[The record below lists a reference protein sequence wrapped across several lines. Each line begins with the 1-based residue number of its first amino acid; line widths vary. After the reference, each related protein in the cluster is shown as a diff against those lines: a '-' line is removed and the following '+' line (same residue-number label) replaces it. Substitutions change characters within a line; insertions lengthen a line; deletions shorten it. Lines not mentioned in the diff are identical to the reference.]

1 MEWSRR
7 SGFDRRGKISSVQS
21 ERRNGIERRELIFDQ
36 KKLIRMLRKTPIFN
50 ELTNNEFKNILS
62 ICSKQLFLKNE
73 VIYFEGSKSDD
84 MYIFIDG
91 ILKVT
96 LEGDE
101 LSLITPV
108 DVIGEMGI
116 FTRELRSATVY
127 AKTDCVLLKLTRV
140 ELTNLFEKK
149 SMLRNRFY
157 LGMIINLSNKLRK
170 ANEFITKLKNN
181 L

>member
-1 MEWSRR
+1 MERCRR
-7 SGFDRRGKISSVQS
+7 TGFDRREKILSVQS
-21 ERRNGIERRELIFDQ
+21 ERRTDIERRELIFNQ
-36 KKLIRMLRKTPIFN
+36 KKLIGKLRKTPIFN
-50 ELTNNEFKNILS
+50 ELTNSEFKNILS
-62 ICSKQLFLKNE
+62 ICSKQTFLKNE
-73 VIYFEGSKSDD
+73 VIYYEGSKSDD

-96 LEGDE
+96 LKGDE

-116 FTRELRSATVY
+116 FTREPRSATVY

-140 ELTNLFEKK
+140 ELYRLFEKN
-149 SMLRNRFY
+149 SMLCNRFY

-170 ANEFITKLKNN
+170 ANEFITKLKK
-181 L
+181 